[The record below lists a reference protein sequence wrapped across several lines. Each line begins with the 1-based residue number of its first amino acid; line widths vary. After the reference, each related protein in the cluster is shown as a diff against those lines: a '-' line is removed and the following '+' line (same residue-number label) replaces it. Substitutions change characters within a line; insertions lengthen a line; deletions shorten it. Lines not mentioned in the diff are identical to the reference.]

1 MAEPTISQ
9 TTNVD
14 PRRHRQAIHWWVP
27 TVMLGSLLAG
37 TAAAV
42 GHHLFYNHYNDMP
55 VRDSTEQRYISN
67 GGTAFAFLVK
77 MFLAIA
83 TGTAYVQLFW
93 LSLKTAS
100 RRLER
105 VDRLYSILGNV
116 TLFWDLGLWFRNP
129 LLSTLAI
136 VTWYVT
142 FNNLANMPNCGNW
155 PRLSPALLLG

>member
-1 MAEPTISQ
+1 
-9 TTNVD
+9 
-14 PRRHRQAIHWWVP
+14 
-27 TVMLGSLLAG
+27 MLGSLLAG

-42 GHHLFYNHYNDMP
+42 GHHLFYNHYNDRP

-155 PRLSPALLLG
+155 PRLSPALLLR